1 MSTAGPDTP
10 SFGTP
15 SVLSPAGVQAGAL
28 AEVSW
33 VLIIGAGVLFVLM
46 MVLLTLALRRRT
58 AEPRGSLHRPILII
72 GIGFPTAVLTALL
85 LYGTARTAGL
95 DHSLARPDMVV
106 TVTGRLWWWEL
117 RYRDP
122 ASGREIVSA
131 NELRI
136 PVGRQVQLGL
146 RSDDVVHSLWV
157 PELGGKRDLVPGR
170 VNQLVVT
177 ATRPG
182 RYRGQCAEFCGEQ
195 HARMALHVLAMPADE
210 FDAWLARQREPA
222 RSSLPE
228 VAAGRAA
235 FEQHGCAACHSVDPQ
250 ERVATRGPNL
260 AHVASRSHLASGLLP
275 NEPGAFK
282 RWLVG
287 VQALK
292 PGALMPSYAHLDP
305 GALDA
310 LSLYLESLE

>member
-1 MSTAGPDTP
+1 MSTADRDGAA
-10 SFGTP
+10 FGTP

-33 VLIIGAGVLFVLM
+33 VLIVGAAVLFVLM
-46 MVLLTLALRRRT
+46 MILLTLVLRRR
-58 AEPRGSLHRPILII
+58 AAAPHGSLHRPILLV
-72 GIGFPTAVLTALL
+72 GIGLPTTVLTALL
-85 LYGTARTAGL
+85 IYGTARTTGL
-95 DHSLARPDMVV
+95 DHSLSRPDMVV

-122 ASGREIVSA
+122 ATGREIVSA

-170 VNQLVVT
+170 VNQLVFT

-195 HARMALHVLAMPADE
+195 HARMALHVLAMPADA
-210 FDAWLARQREPA
+210 FDAWLARQGET
-222 RSSLPE
+222 
-228 VAAGRAA
+228 VAATAPAVARGRSA
-235 FEQHGCAACHSVDPQ
+235 FEQHGCAACHSVDPA
-250 ERVATRGPNL
+250 ERGPSRGPNL
-260 AHVASRSHLASGLLP
+260 AHVASRSHLGAGLLP
-275 NEPGAFK
+275 NGPGAFR

-287 VQALK
+287 VQTLK
-292 PGALMPSYAHLDP
+292 PGARMPSYAHLEP
-305 GALDA
+305 DA
-310 LSLYLESLE
+310 LEALSHYLESLE